1 MEFRFMNL
9 STSAACAA
17 AACMLLAHGSA
28 QAAPLPSGADGN
40 GDVLSDTAPD
50 YIYTMPL
57 TVSGRQG
64 VVGLRLPQAVYLH
77 AHSAS
82 LNDVRIFDATGAK
95 LVFTLQTPPP
105 QEHIQRLSLPVKLFP
120 ILSAQPRPASGGAI
134 DLDIRTAAD
143 GSLLS
148 VKAKSAPG
156 TQAAH
161 LVGLV
166 LDARQPEPAQAAATA
181 TTATTVANKP
191 PNAPLIEALHFN
203 LPPGTASYSA
213 QVWLEV
219 SDDLKQWE
227 TIGAADLSWLVNSAT
242 QTLSNDRLEFE
253 PRSFRYARLT
263 WRSGEPLAFAAITAE
278 SIAQTTDA
286 PVIDKVLLQPVA
298 GKEPQDL
305 VYNAAVAIPVEK
317 IGLQFTEPNVVN
329 VENVVFP
336 AAIGSYQELPSRQLG
351 QPNTLRFQPFTSATF
366 YQITQ
371 EGKTRR
377 SGDIAIP
384 LTHRAQWVLRPL
396 AASTAKPALALS
408 WQPASLIFLTSGKGP
423 YTLAFGRDK
432 VKAASLD
439 LSQVAPGFSAA
450 ELKNLEQATLGPLQ
464 TQTGRMEAEESAAAA
479 AASAAKMR
487 TLALWGVLLLGVAV
501 LGVLAWRLIKQ
512 MQQAEKN

>member
-28 QAAPLPSGADGN
+28 HAAPPLPGADGN
-40 GDVLSDTAPD
+40 NDALSDTAPD

-95 LVFTLQTPPP
+95 LAFTLQTPPP
-105 QEHIQRLSLPVKLFP
+105 QEHVQRLSLPVKLFP
-120 ILSAQPRPASGGAI
+120 ILSAQARPASGGAI

-166 LDARQPEPAQAAATA
+166 LDARQPEPALTAANAV
-181 TTATTVANKP
+181 ATTVANKP
-191 PNAPLIEALHFN
+191 NTPLIEALHFS

-219 SDDLKQWE
+219 SDDLQQWE
-227 TIGAADLSWLVNSAT
+227 TIGAADLSWLVNNAT

-278 SIAQTTDA
+278 SITQTADT
-286 PVIDKVLLQPVA
+286 PVLDKVLLPPVA
-298 GKEPQDL
+298 GREPQDL
-305 VYNAAVAIPVEK
+305 AYNAAVAIPVEK
-317 IGLQFTEPNVVN
+317 IGLQFTEPNGA
-329 VENVVFP
+329 NVVFP

-351 QPNTLRFQPFTSATF
+351 QPNTWRFQPFTSATF

-371 EGKTRR
+371 EGKTRS

-384 LTHRAQWVLRPL
+384 LTHSAQWVLRPL
-396 AASTAKPALALS
+396 TASSSKPALAIS

-423 YTLAFGRDK
+423 YTLAFGRDN
-432 VKAASLD
+432 VKAASQN

-450 ELKNLEQATLGPLQ
+450 ELQQLEQVTLGPLQ

-512 MQQAEKN
+512 MQQAEKS

>member
-17 AACMLLAHGSA
+17 AACMLLAHGGTH
-28 QAAPLPSGADGN
+28 AATPPPGADGN
-40 GDVLSDTAPD
+40 DDAISDTAPD

-95 LVFTLQTPPP
+95 LAFTLQTPPP
-105 QEHIQRLSLPVKLFP
+105 QEHVQRLSLPVKLFP
-120 ILSAQPRPASGGAI
+120 ILSAQPGPAPGAAI

-181 TTATTVANKP
+181 TTVANKP

-203 LPPGTASYSA
+203 LPPGTASYAA

-227 TIGAADLSWLVNSAT
+227 TIGAADLSWLVNNAT

-278 SIAQTTDA
+278 SITQTADA

-305 VYNAAVAIPVEK
+305 AYNAAVAIPVEK

-329 VENVVFP
+329 VVFP

-351 QPNTLRFQPFTSATF
+351 QPNTWRFQPFTSATF

-396 AASTAKPALALS
+396 AASTAQPALALS

-439 LSQVAPGFSAA
+439 LSQVAPGFSTA
-450 ELKNLEQATLGPLQ
+450 ELQKLEQATLGPLQ
-464 TQTGRMEAEESAAAA
+464 TQTGRAEREESAAAA

-501 LGVLAWRLIKQ
+501 LSVLAWRLIKQ
-512 MQQAEKN
+512 MQQAEKS